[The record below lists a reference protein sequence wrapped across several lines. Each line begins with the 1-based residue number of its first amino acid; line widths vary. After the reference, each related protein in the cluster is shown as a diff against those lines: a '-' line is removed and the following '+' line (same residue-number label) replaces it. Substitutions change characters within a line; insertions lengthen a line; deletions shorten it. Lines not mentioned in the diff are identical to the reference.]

1 MGTQWLRQL
10 NNTCHLVLETE
21 VSRASFLTLASQS
34 VIGIY
39 WLPAVSQVLSVLMET
54 MMSKNV
60 LNKTVS
66 LHLWWRPAFT

>member
-1 MGTQWLRQL
+1 MGTQWLRQP

-21 VSRASFLTLASQS
+21 VSRASFLNLVSQS
-34 VIGIY
+34 VIGIC

-66 LHLWWRPAFT
+66 LHL